1 MSWVKSIIGAI
12 PGGNIINAVVSLGG
26 KLLGNKRREKK
37 LDTELQSQKVA
48 AREKRRRAL
57 IKASPWPL
65 RLVAMGAWFGPFVA
79 PAWPGVTV
87 ADVTAYVDAII
98 NGMPGW
104 YINIGLMM
112 YGFLWGGSEWKSL
125 VADRDQERRAEKEVE
140 RDAERERNQQHGE
153 RPGPPGGGGR

>member
-1 MSWVKSIIGAI
+1 MTWLLKLIPGAI
-12 PGGNIINAVVSLGG
+12 SLGK
-26 KLLGNKRREKK
+26 KLLGNKRREGK
-37 LDTELQSQKVA
+37 LDAELASQKVA
-48 AREKRRRAL
+48 AKEKRRRAL

-65 RLVAMGAWFGPFVA
+65 RLVAMAAWFGPFVA

-87 ADVTAYVDAII
+87 ADVTGYVDAII
-98 NGMPGW
+98 NGMPDW

-125 VADRDQERRAEKEVE
+125 IADRDQQRITEKEIE
-140 RDAERERNQQHGE
+140 RDTETARNN

>member
-1 MSWVKSIIGAI
+1 MTWFLKLIPGAI
-12 PGGNIINAVVSLGG
+12 ELGK
-26 KLLGNKRREKK
+26 KLLGNQRREDK
-37 LDTELQSQKVA
+37 LDNELASQKVA

-65 RLVAMGAWFGPFVA
+65 RLVAMVAWFGPFIA

-87 ADVTAYVDAII
+87 ADVTSYVDAII
-98 NGMPGW
+98 NGMPDW

-125 VADRDQERRAEKEVE
+125 VADRDQQRITEKEIE
-140 RDAERERNQQHGE
+140 RDAEKARTE
-153 RPGPPGGGGR
+153 RPGPPNGGGR